1 MDFLRLR
8 SLLSFNLYSYLQSK
22 CGITRKFIPGSTES
36 EHTHKRRRVTSRD
49 ESEKRI
55 TITAN
60 RWCCCCDNKNKKP
73 MKLKSHIVKMCR
85 GATTQQPSAK
95 FIKFDEISLSLLLRR
110 PLFLVRF
117 DLILFCICSG
127 FIGFIDKKEKWFLNW
142 EKKPEHTQKHMRA
155 RARKKPIYH
164 GRPLSKCF

>member
-8 SLLSFNLYSYLQSK
+8 SLLSFNFYSYLQSK

-55 TITAN
+55 TITTN

-95 FIKFDEISLSLLLRR
+95 FIKFDEISLSLCCCGGRC
-110 PLFLVRF
+110 FWF
-117 DLILFCICSG
+117 DLIWFCFVLYLFG
-127 FIGFIDKKEKWFLNW
+127 FYWFHRQKGKVIFKLRKETRT
-142 EKKPEHTQKHMRA
+142 HTKTYA
-155 RARKKPIYH
+155 RAREKSRFIMAGH
-164 GRPLSKCF
+164 